1 MSPIS
6 TSNLAAVERAFEEN
20 FRSRAELGA
29 SVSIWQ
35 HGREVLSL
43 ASGYTNRERSQPW
56 TRDTLVPVWSAT
68 KGPAALATVFAWM
81 EARLQPEMPISDA
94 WLEFVGGGK
103 ADITFSQLMSHTAGL
118 YGLTERVP
126 IFDFDGVIRALEHQP
141 PLHEPGAHQGYHART
156 FGFLA
161 DEIVRRLS
169 GLESLGEF
177 FHEVFGAPMDLD
189 FWIGL
194 PQREWG
200 RVATLYPGKF
210 SLEPQDPQFQ
220 KALATPGSPTA
231 QAFATPVGLHA
242 VADMNQPETW
252 QRGYPAMGGV
262 GSAAGLAKLYAM
274 LANGGRWE
282 GEQVVSEAILNLLE
296 TRLSQSADDLVLR
309 LPCAFSHG
317 MMKDPIDPET
327 GSKFR
332 QLFGPS
338 FRAYGH
344 PGAGGSLAFAD
355 PENGIS
361 FAYVMNQMELGILPG
376 RKALSLVE
384 ALYSDLPN

>member
-1 MSPIS
+1 MSAVPAS
-6 TSNLAAVERAFEEN
+6 SLAAVERAFEEN

-29 SVSIWQ
+29 AVSIWQ
-35 HGREVLSL
+35 HGREIL
-43 ASGYTNRERSQPW
+43 ALDAGFTNRERTQPW
-56 TRDTLVPVWSAT
+56 TRETLVPVWSAT
-68 KGPAALATVFAWM
+68 KGPAALACLYAWI
-81 EARLQPEMPISDA
+81 EARLEADVPVSDA

-103 ADITFSQLMSHTAGL
+103 AEITFSQLMSHTAGL

-126 IFDFDGVIRALEHQP
+126 IFDFDAVILALEHQQ
-141 PLHEPGAHQGYHART
+141 PLHEPGTQQGYHART
-156 FGFLA
+156 FGFLL

-177 FHEVFGAPMDLD
+177 FHEVFGSPMEVD

-194 PQREWG
+194 PQRAWP

-210 SLEPQDPQFQ
+210 SLEAQDPQFQ
-220 KALATPGSPTA
+220 RALATPGSPTA
-231 QAFATPVGLHA
+231 LAFSTPVGLHA
-242 VADMNQPETW
+242 VADMNQSETW

-262 GSAAGLAKLYAM
+262 GSASGLGKIYAM
-274 LANGGRWE
+274 LANGGCWQ
-282 GEQVVSEAILNLLE
+282 GEQVVSEKVLSLLE
-296 TRLSQSADDLVLR
+296 GVVSSSADDLVLR
-309 LPCAFSHG
+309 LPCDFSLG

-327 GSKFR
+327 GGKVR

-338 FRAYGH
+338 KRAYGH

-376 RKALSLVE
+376 KKALSLVE
-384 ALYSDLPN
+384 ALYSHL